1 VPQTAV
7 GYSNAVPGFDDPTVL
22 LRGGSR
28 DGETTTV
35 APEVTRLYAVSEAPG
50 MLDVYEATGA
60 TVHVPGNDVTA
71 TVFEWVTQEPAQGVA
86 PEALHMH
93 PGH

>member
-1 VPQTAV
+1 M
-7 GYSNAVPGFDDPTVL
+7 PGFDDPTVL

-35 APEVTRLYAVSEAPG
+35 APEVTRLYAVSDAPG
-50 MLDVYEATGA
+50 MLDVYEATD
-60 TVHVPGNDVTA
+60 TRVHVSGNDVTA
-71 TVFEWVTQEPAQGVA
+71 TVFDWVGQESAAGMA

-93 PGH
+93 PGR

>member
-1 VPQTAV
+1 M
-7 GYSNAVPGFDDPTVL
+7 PGMDDPTVL

-28 DGETTTV
+28 DGETTTLSP
-35 APEVTRLYAVSEAPG
+35 AVTRLYAVSDAPG
-50 MLDVYEATGA
+50 MLDVYEATEQR
-60 TVHVPGNDVTA
+60 VNVPGNDVTA
-71 TVFEWVTQEPAQGVA
+71 TVFEWVTQEPADGVA

>member
-1 VPQTAV
+1 M
-7 GYSNAVPGFDDPTVL
+7 PGLDDPTVL

-35 APEVTRLYAVSEAPG
+35 APEVTRLYAVSDAPG
-50 MLDVYEATGA
+50 LLDVYEATE
-60 TVHVPGNDVTA
+60 TRVHVPGNDVTA
-71 TVFEWVTQEPAQGVA
+71 TVFQWVTQEAADGVA
-86 PEALHMH
+86 AQAFHMH